1 MDLHPDPGYRTSGDC
16 GLPARMAVRRPAPA
30 VARAA
35 PDEPARARGGGGDL
49 VPAPELRRDGAQR
62 AEPRA
67 RPPSR
72 RAARAPAPRAQP
84 AAARRRLRPRLPGDA
99 ARPAADGR
107 GARGRAPRADCTR
120 AVPGRRRGPSVE
132 PPGRERERRDLH
144 GPGRAGAAG
153 APGQRAAGHAPPPG
167 HGAAHR
173 QPRRVARPPARA
185 APAPGRAHR
194 GLRAGPPPRR
204 AARLPVRAA
213 GAGRRA
219 PRPGRRLRAAASA
232 PRGPDPDVL
241 QHDRHVRHP
250 ARHHARRA
258 RDRVVLPRRP
268 GDGSP
273 AYRRP
278 DVGAAVAG
286 LSEAE
291 AAARRQAG
299 HGNTASVPTGR
310 TYGAIVRENVFTFVN
325 DVLFLLGLALV
336 VVGRPLDA
344 LISVG
349 VILANVVISVAQEV
363 RAKRTLDRIA
373 LLTRPLATV
382 VRDGS
387 VRELA
392 PEELVLGDRLRASP
406 GDQIVLDGRVL
417 EGAMQV
423 DESLLTGESDLVAK
437 GPGDEV
443 FSGSFCVTGAA
454 DYEVERVGADSL
466 ANRMTAGARGFRRIL
481 TPIQREIN
489 AVIRITLLIVLYMEL
504 LLILRSL
511 LTLVSMPESIAQA
524 TVLAGLV
531 PNGLFLSIAVAYAVG
546 AVCILRFGALVQQ
559 SNAIESLSNVDVLCL
574 DKTGTLTANALRVRS
589 IEPLGASEE
598 ELRSALGAIAA
609 STTAPNQTSE
619 AIAAAFPRDPVA
631 TLEEVPFS
639 SARKWS
645 ALAFSAD
652 GLTGVYALGAPEML
666 RPFAD
671 GGDGVDWR
679 PIEERIRQS
688 AEQGLRVLLAVHSPH
703 EGQLRGG
710 DTPELPSA
718 MRPLGLVVLADELRP
733 EAAETLAAFARLDVQ
748 VKVISGDN
756 PETVAALV
764 RQAGLPPS
772 GQVRTGAELASLTS
786 EELSAAAEQTSVFGR
801 VTPEQKEALVASLRR
816 RHYVAMIGDGVNDVL
831 SLKGANLA
839 VAMQSGSQATRGVAD
854 LILTNDSFAS
864 LVPALTEGQRIV

>member
-1 MDLHPDPGYRTSGDC
+1 
-16 GLPARMAVRRPAPA
+16 
-30 VARAA
+30 
-35 PDEPARARGGGGDL
+35 
-49 VPAPELRRDGAQR
+49 
-62 AEPRA
+62 
-67 RPPSR
+67 
-72 RAARAPAPRAQP
+72 
-84 AAARRRLRPRLPGDA
+84 
-99 ARPAADGR
+99 
-107 GARGRAPRADCTR
+107 
-120 AVPGRRRGPSVE
+120 
-132 PPGRERERRDLH
+132 
-144 GPGRAGAAG
+144 
-153 APGQRAAGHAPPPG
+153 
-167 HGAAHR
+167 
-173 QPRRVARPPARA
+173 
-185 APAPGRAHR
+185 
-194 GLRAGPPPRR
+194 
-204 AARLPVRAA
+204 
-213 GAGRRA
+213 
-219 PRPGRRLRAAASA
+219 
-232 PRGPDPDVL
+232 
-241 QHDRHVRHP
+241 
-250 ARHHARRA
+250 
-258 RDRVVLPRRP
+258 
-268 GDGSP
+268 
-273 AYRRP
+273 
-278 DVGAAVAG
+278 
-286 LSEAE
+286 
-291 AAARRQAG
+291 
-299 HGNTASVPTGR
+299 
-310 TYGAIVRENVFTFVN
+310 
-325 DVLFLLGLALV
+325 
-336 VVGRPLDA
+336 
-344 LISVG
+344 
-349 VILANVVISVAQEV
+349 V

-387 VRELA
+387 ARELA
-392 PEELVLGDRLRASP
+392 PEELVLGDRLRASA

-511 LTLVSMPESIAQA
+511 LTLVSVPESIAQA

-546 AVCILRFGALVQQ
+546 AVRILRFGALVQQ

-671 GGDGVDWR
+671 GGDRMDWR
-679 PIEERIRQS
+679 PIEERIRES
-688 AEQGLRVLLAVHSPH
+688 TEQGLRVLLAVHSPH

-864 LVPALTEGQRIV
+864 LVPALTEGQRIVSGMRDILKIFLTRITTVALVIMASLFIGVFPIALRNGSVLSLLTVGIPSVALALWASPRRVRGPSLGSELIGFVLPVSVVSSLLGLLVFYGTLLANAALEDADTEPELLAAVPLAQSALVSFLVFCGLLVLVFLKPPTRWWARASELSTDRRPAVLAVTLMVVFVVISAVPALRRLFDLQPMRPIAVGIAVLAVVIWVLVLRLIWRARVLERFLAV

>member
-1 MDLHPDPGYRTSGDC
+1 M
-16 GLPARMAVRRPAPA
+16 
-30 VARAA
+30 
-35 PDEPARARGGGGDL
+35 
-49 VPAPELRRDGAQR
+49 
-62 AEPRA
+62 
-67 RPPSR
+67 
-72 RAARAPAPRAQP
+72 
-84 AAARRRLRPRLPGDA
+84 
-99 ARPAADGR
+99 
-107 GARGRAPRADCTR
+107 
-120 AVPGRRRGPSVE
+120 
-132 PPGRERERRDLH
+132 
-144 GPGRAGAAG
+144 
-153 APGQRAAGHAPPPG
+153 
-167 HGAAHR
+167 
-173 QPRRVARPPARA
+173 
-185 APAPGRAHR
+185 
-194 GLRAGPPPRR
+194 
-204 AARLPVRAA
+204 
-213 GAGRRA
+213 
-219 PRPGRRLRAAASA
+219 
-232 PRGPDPDVL
+232 
-241 QHDRHVRHP
+241 
-250 ARHHARRA
+250 
-258 RDRVVLPRRP
+258 
-268 GDGSP
+268 
-273 AYRRP
+273 
-278 DVGAAVAG
+278 GAAVAG

-299 HGNTASVPTGR
+299 QGNTASVPTGR

-387 VRELA
+387 ARELA
-392 PEELVLGDRLRASP
+392 PEELVLGDRLRASA

-511 LTLVSMPESIAQA
+511 LTLVSVPESIAQA

-546 AVCILRFGALVQQ
+546 AVRILRFGALVQQ

-619 AIAAAFPRDPVA
+619 AIAAAFPRDRVA

-671 GGDGVDWR
+671 GGDRMDWR
-679 PIEERIRQS
+679 PIEERIRES
-688 AEQGLRVLLAVHSPH
+688 TEQGLRVLLAVHSPH

-864 LVPALTEGQRIV
+864 LVPALTEGQRIVSGMRDILKIFLTRITTVALVIMASLFIGVFPIALRNGSVLSLLTVGIPSVALALWASPRRVRGPSLGSELIGFVLPVSVVSSLLGLLVFYGTLLANAALEHADTEPELLAAVPLAQSALVSFLVFCGLLVLVFLKPPTRWWARASELSTDRRPAVLAVTLMVVFVVISAVPALRRLFDLQPMRPIAVGIAVLAVVIWVLVLRLIWRARVLERFLAV